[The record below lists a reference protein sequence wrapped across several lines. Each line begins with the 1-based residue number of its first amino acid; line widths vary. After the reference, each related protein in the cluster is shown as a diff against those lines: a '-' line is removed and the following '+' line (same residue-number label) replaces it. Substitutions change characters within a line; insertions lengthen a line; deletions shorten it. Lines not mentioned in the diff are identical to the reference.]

1 MTQKSLSKNLSE
13 HLKKEHKMTPVT
25 AYLKEIVYGGTDGIV
40 TTFAVVGGFA
50 GAQTDVNAIPIV
62 VVLLFG
68 LANLFA
74 DGTSMG
80 LSNFLS
86 IRSGQDV
93 YNAERAREMNEV
105 KTNPKA
111 EFEETIEILM
121 DKGFSKKDAE
131 EIAKLYSKN
140 PEYWTDFMMNHELE
154 LPNPT
159 NENPYLTGLATFL
172 AFLVFGF
179 IPLIPYVFF
188 RGVPLFTLSVVFT
201 FFALLLLGVL
211 RLKVTKESPMRSVG
225 EILLLGGVSATLA
238 FFVGTFFRA

>member
-1 MTQKSLSKNLSE
+1 MLYYLSMTQKSLSKNLSE
-13 HLKKEHKMTPVT
+13 HLKKEHKMTPVA

-172 AFLVFGF
+172 
-179 IPLIPYVFF
+179 
-188 RGVPLFTLSVVFT
+188 T

>member
-1 MTQKSLSKNLSE
+1 MLYYLSMTQKSLSKIQGK
-13 HLKKEHKMTPVT
+13 HLKKNKKWLPETPNWR
-25 AYLKEIVYGGTDGIV
+25 EIVYGGTDGIV

-111 EFEETIEILM
+111 EFEETIEILR

-131 EIAKLYSKN
+131 ENYLN
-140 PEYWTDFMMNHELE
+140 P
-154 LPNPT
+154 
-159 NENPYLTGLATFL
+159 
-172 AFLVFGF
+172 
-179 IPLIPYVFF
+179 
-188 RGVPLFTLSVVFT
+188 
-201 FFALLLLGVL
+201 
-211 RLKVTKESPMRSVG
+211 
-225 EILLLGGVSATLA
+225 
-238 FFVGTFFRA
+238 